1 MGRDSAWLAAITPE
15 QGVELIAAME
25 SILPVKTL
33 LKFYKAFRAADPA
46 HALVQVRAKTRCARR
61 SMQANRAW
69 GWWLVRRGR
78 QRRRE
83 LG

>member
-1 MGRDSAWLAAITPE
+1 MGPIVVPSLEWDRDAAWLAAITPE

-46 HALVQVRAKTRCARR
+46 HALVQVRAAVP
-61 SMQANRAW
+61 
-69 GWWLVRRGR
+69 GWR
-78 QRRRE
+78 
-83 LG
+83 